1 MLSIK
6 FKTYEQAWQLNERVT
21 ADCIKNGE
29 WSDGTNNYCNPTQN
43 ANGQWEVPILEG
55 YEKYFTLA
63 EISRAQAPEWYSVP
77 TWRLRA
83 ILAVDGME
91 QDVTN
96 ALATLPD
103 PDKTYAQRA
112 WDNGSTTE
120 RNSPTVT
127 MIKAILNLT
136 DSEVDDIFQRAINI
150 VV

>member
-1 MLSIK
+1 
-6 FKTYEQAWQLNERVT
+6 
-21 ADCIKNGE
+21 
-29 WSDGTNNYCNPTQN
+29 
-43 ANGQWEVPILEG
+43 
-55 YEKYFTLA
+55 
-63 EISRAQAPEWYSVP
+63 
-77 TWRLRA
+77 
-83 ILAVDGME
+83 ME